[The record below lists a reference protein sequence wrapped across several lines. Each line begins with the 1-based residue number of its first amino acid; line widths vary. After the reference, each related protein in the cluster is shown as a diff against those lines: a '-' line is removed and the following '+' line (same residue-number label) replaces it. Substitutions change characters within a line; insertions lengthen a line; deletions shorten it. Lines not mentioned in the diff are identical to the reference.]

1 MFSTPGKKVFF
12 TFKASTTR
20 KKRVQVFQNTNYR
33 ISIFYLSLLI
43 LLTGL
48 SSFQK
53 RNVPQQDLKKG
64 ITKSDV
70 LPENLKAEVIG
81 IQDGDTVELKFV
93 FTGKKAG
100 HRTGLPLR
108 IRLLHVNCPER
119 GKPFYKVAK
128 QFTSEKCFRKIVSI
142 KHEGKFD
149 RYGRLLGEVILP
161 DGKVLNKE
169 LVKIG
174 YAVHF
179 KKYSTSAEY
188 SNLEIQ
194 AKKKKIGIWSIDET
208 KFGKL

>member
-1 MFSTPGKKVFF
+1 MQISKNT
-12 TFKASTTR
+12 TFR
-20 KKRVQVFQNTNYR
+20 LP
-33 ISIFYLSLLI
+33 IFYLSILI
-43 LLTGL
+43 LLIGL
-48 SSFQK
+48 PSLQK
-53 RNVPQQDLKKG
+53 RNLPQEDLKRG
-64 ITKSDV
+64 IKTSEV

-81 IQDGDTVELKFV
+81 IQDGDTIELKFL